1 MFYHK
6 SDLCWPYEYKIC
18 SLNLNNTAALQLTL
32 HLTGTLES
40 AAYISHDWCY
50 KFSQVG
56 AGSPRQQW
64 LSGQLSIFPLRG
76 IPHRVSW
83 NCRSYLRQI
92 PSTSPNQT
100 NHLATFLWRESKVRQ
115 QWPFLQMLAGIRN
128 HRLEGLDLT
137 ILSFLSTGHLSGLG
151 KSLGQRGWISQY
163 LPRFDGARIQ
173 SAPALLPSKQNYQG
187 MLVSRKKLL
196 SWTYFLTFCLER
208 QRWNW
213 KVNSEEYISRSNYAK
228 LGIIHWV
235 AA

>member
-1 MFYHK
+1 MPQGARLSAGGGCNCYLGNAQIEVETSWK
-6 SDLCWPYEYKIC
+6 GLP
-18 SLNLNNTAALQLTL
+18 LQLTL

-64 LSGQLSIFPLRG
+64 LSGQLSIFTLRG

-128 HRLEGLDLT
+128 HRLEGWDLT
-137 ILSFLSTGHLSGLG
+137 FFFT
-151 KSLGQRGWISQY
+151 
-163 LPRFDGARIQ
+163 
-173 SAPALLPSKQNYQG
+173 
-187 MLVSRKKLL
+187 
-196 SWTYFLTFCLER
+196 ER
-208 QRWNW
+208 
-213 KVNSEEYISRSNYAK
+213 ECIEFI
-228 LGIIHWV
+228 
-235 AA
+235 